1 MRIEKVNRARYI
13 ICGMISSKGTG
24 KGKLS
29 SVGSK
34 TEKIGMDKSMFE
46 K

>member
-1 MRIEKVNRARYI
+1 MRIEKVNRIRYV
-13 ICGMISSKGTG
+13 ICGMISFKGTF

-34 TEKIGMDKSMFE
+34 TVKIGMDKSMFE

>member
-1 MRIEKVNRARYI
+1 MRIEKVNRTRYI
-13 ICGMISSKGTG
+13 TCGMISSTGTG

-34 TEKIGMDKSMFE
+34 TVKIGMDKSMF
-46 K
+46 KK